1 MKITTKE
8 LVIANTVYAT
18 YLSAKA
24 NLEKINGISSLYKA
38 GNKLGFHIE
47 FSLYPLKMADNEFD
61 EYCKDVDIITPLVEY
76 YSKLVEENKKNLEKL
91 GVTFDEDK

>member
-1 MKITTKE
+1 MKATEKE

-18 YLSAKA
+18 YLNAKA

-47 FSLYPLKMADNEFD
+47 FSLHPLKMADNEFD
-61 EYCKDVDIITPLVEY
+61 EYCKDVDILTPLMEY
-76 YSKLVEENKKNLEKL
+76 YKKELEKIKQKL
-91 GVTFDEDK
+91 KEYGVEFDD

>member
-8 LVIANTVYAT
+8 LLNANTVYAT
-18 YLSAKA
+18 YLNAKA

-61 EYCKDVDIITPLVEY
+61 EYCKDVDVITPLVEY
-76 YSKLVEENKKNLEKL
+76 YSKLVEELKKDLEKH
-91 GVTFDEDK
+91 GVTFDD